1 MNPSVYCK
9 YLFIFF
15 YCLGLAYGK
24 YSVSRVYFE
33 YVDESEE
40 LPDLDNLRKAMV
52 SLGDPREEISLD
64 ALIDGRTKI
73 RNLTDRDLQKLSE
86 IPLQYLKS
94 LGIEGME
101 AFPSEEDIEPES
113 GNDLRIA
120 GDTSVTIRILVPQ
133 PEKLPVQ
140 KRENN
145 STANHTLSRVDTK
158 SDPKNG
164 EYPISRIFY
173 EYEGKS
179 EGLPDLSELR
189 KVVVSLGDPG
199 EDMPLDL
206 LLDGRT
212 KIRHL
217 SDVDLY
223 RLSEIPLQYLK
234 SLGFEG
240 MAAFPAPEDIHPVS
254 GKRLKDFR

>member
-1 MNPSVYCK
+1 M
-9 YLFIFF
+9 
-15 YCLGLAYGK
+15 AYGK

-140 KRENN
+140 KGRENN
-145 STANHTLSRVDTK
+145 STANYTLPRVEQNQIQKMVNIQFLGSFMNTK
-158 SDPKNG
+158 ANQRVFPTFLN
-164 EYPISRIFY
+164 Y
-173 EYEGKS
+173 EKWY
-179 EGLPDLSELR
+179 
-189 KVVVSLGDPG
+189 
-199 EDMPLDL
+199 
-206 LLDGRT
+206 
-212 KIRHL
+212 H
-217 SDVDLY
+217 
-223 RLSEIPLQYLK
+223 
-234 SLGFEG
+234 
-240 MAAFPAPEDIHPVS
+240 
-254 GKRLKDFR
+254 

>member
-1 MNPSVYCK
+1 M
-9 YLFIFF
+9 IQ
-15 YCLGLAYGK
+15 
-24 YSVSRVYFE
+24 
-33 YVDESEE
+33 
-40 LPDLDNLRKAMV
+40 
-52 SLGDPREEISLD
+52 REEISLD

-94 LGIEGME
+94 LGIESME

-140 KRENN
+140 KGRENN
-145 STANHTLSRVDTK
+145 SAANHTLPRVDTK

-206 LLDGRT
+206 LLDGGT
-212 KIRHL
+212 KIRHFVRCG
-217 SDVDLY
+217 S
-223 RLSEIPLQYLK
+223 LQ
-234 SLGFEG
+234 
-240 MAAFPAPEDIHPVS
+240 AV
-254 GKRLKDFR
+254 